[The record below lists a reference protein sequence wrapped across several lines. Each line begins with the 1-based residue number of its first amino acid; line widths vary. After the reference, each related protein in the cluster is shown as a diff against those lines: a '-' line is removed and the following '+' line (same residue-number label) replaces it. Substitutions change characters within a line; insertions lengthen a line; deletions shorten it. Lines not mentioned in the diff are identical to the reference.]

1 MTVQTECS
9 PIDHGGPVD
18 RPFESFPYAALEG
31 SVIDRFDAIVRRFPA
46 RLAIEDGARKMTY
59 AELGAMVNEIAAA
72 VTRATRAGA
81 GPVAIVLRNE
91 ARFPAAMLGVLA
103 AGRGYVPLDADQP
116 IARNQLI
123 AVEAGAAAM
132 LSAGDLADHVRT
144 LFPPTVPVIDLD
156 RLDRA
161 PRRDPRPALAPI
173 DLAYVVYTSGSTG
186 VPKGVYQNHRG
197 LLHDVLQFTNALHLD
212 PEDRLSLAYSP
223 SAIGAIRDV
232 YGALLNG
239 ASTHVL
245 SPRQLGPAGLLREIH
260 ARGITVFHAVPT
272 LFRRVVEALGSG
284 EKLDSVRVV
293 YLASDRISWADA
305 DEFRRAVRPGASL
318 YVTWGQTECT
328 TVHSHWF
335 VDEAARAH
343 GEGFPA
349 GRPVP
354 DRIVTIVDPAG
365 QPVPDGEVGE
375 VVVTSRYIGLGYW
388 REPEQTRLA
397 FGTDPADP
405 AARVFRTGD
414 LGFRRPDGLLEFV
427 GRRDLQ
433 IKLRGHRIEPAEV
446 EHAIVKRP
454 EVADAAVLVRRSD
467 TGIPRSLVAYVVLRP
482 AGQGMLPRHLTALLE
497 QSLPRHMGPSSIFV
511 VEELPRLRNLKV
523 DRSTLA
529 RIDASRV
536 SDMSERVA
544 DLMVDEVAKVFE
556 AVLGVDRAT
565 GDDNVASLG
574 GDSLQVRMLAAELE
588 QRFSIV
594 VADDLM
600 ETTATIRDLARWIAA
615 ERFSSEQRDGHER
628 EPGTT

>member
-1 MTVQTECS
+1 MTAQPECL
-9 PIDHGGPVD
+9 PVDYGGPVD

-31 SVIDRFDAIVRRFPA
+31 SVIDRFDAVVRRFPT
-46 RLAIEDGARKMTY
+46 RLAVQDSARKLTY
-59 AELGAMVNEIAAA
+59 TELSAMANDIAAA
-72 VTRATRAGA
+72 VTRVTSGRA
-81 GPVAIVLRNE
+81 GPVAIVLRCE

-123 AVEAGAAAM
+123 AAEAGAAAV
-132 LSAGDLADHVRT
+132 LSAGGLADHVRT
-144 LFPPTVPVIDLD
+144 LFPPSVPVIDLD
-156 RLDRA
+156 RSERA
-161 PRRDPRPALAPI
+161 PGGDPRPAIAPD
-173 DLAYVVYTSGSTG
+173 DLAYVIYTSGSTG
-186 VPKGVYQNHRG
+186 TPKGIYQNHRG

-223 SAIGAIRDV
+223 SVIGAIRDV

-245 SPRQLGPAGLLREIH
+245 PPRQLGPAGLVREIR
-260 ARGITVFHAVPT
+260 ARGITILHAVPV
-272 LFRRVVEALGSG
+272 LFRRVVEALGPG
-284 EKLDSVRVV
+284 ETLDGVRVV
-293 YLASDRISWADA
+293 YLASDRITWGDA
-305 DEFRRAVRPGASL
+305 VGFRRAVRPGVSL

-354 DRIVTIVDPAG
+354 DRTVTIVDLAG
-365 QPVPDGEVGE
+365 QPVADGEVGE
-375 VVVTSRYIGLGYW
+375 VVVTSRYIALGYW
-388 REPEQTRLA
+388 RAPERTRLA
-397 FGTDPADP
+397 FPTDPADP

-414 LGFRRPDGLLEFV
+414 LGRRRSDGLVEFV

-446 EHAIVKRP
+446 EHAIAKRP
-454 EVADAAVLVRRSD
+454 EVADAAVLVRRSA
-467 TGIPRSLVAYVVLRP
+467 TGIPRSLVAYVVLSPGGR
-482 AGQGMLPRHLTALLE
+482 GMLPRHLTALLE
-497 QSLPRHMGPSSIFV
+497 RSLPRYMVPSSIIV
-511 VEELPRLRNLKV
+511 VKELPRLPNLKI

-529 RIDASRV
+529 RIDASRGSDV
-536 SDMSERVA
+536 SDRAA

-556 AVLGVDRAT
+556 AVLGVDGAT

-574 GDSLQVRMLAAELE
+574 GDSLQVQNLVTELE
-588 QRFSIV
+588 RRFSIV
-594 VADDLM
+594 IADDLM
-600 ETTATIRDLARWIAA
+600 ETTPTIRDLARWIAA
-615 ERFSSEQRDGHER
+615 QRLAAEQQDAYER
-628 EPGTT
+628 EPGTS